1 MGRSEAS
8 LNNAKLYTLCM
19 SPSLPFA
26 GLVSGG
32 FFLHVD
38 RKPYFVPQQI
48 LAECEL
54 RDVIYSLTPILKDLC
69 FLH

>member
-26 GLVSGG
+26 GPISEG
-32 FFLHVD
+32 FFFYTLTRNHTLCQI
-38 RKPYFVPQQI
+38 KFQQS
-48 LAECEL
+48 
-54 RDVIYSLTPILKDLC
+54 VN
-69 FLH
+69 

>member
-32 FFLHVD
+32 SFFLGIGFALVN
-38 RKPYFVPQQI
+38 Q
-48 LAECEL
+48 
-54 RDVIYSLTPILKDLC
+54 
-69 FLH
+69 